1 MNGPDKLL
9 SAPIEAAPVPEVR
22 NHTPFPSQY
31 FQMMDAADEVFHV
44 MVTRITYDL
53 RALEGDGTPALAAVQ
68 DELREV
74 DEFYDADNISSVV
87 QESDFAPFKPKC
99 DVLLVNASAHAPPN
113 GGGKRKPL
121 PRFPAG
127 LRIDS
132 ADGRQI
138 VQKLVTVTGPRTLG
152 RGLMG
157 GYSLSEPEP
166 VLAVPIRYEHAY
178 GGTNQWWKGWP
189 ARIEDDQRM
198 EIDLHEAYNPI
209 GCGLIEP
216 NWQKKTGLSQ
226 FPAPQIEIFEKPFTS
241 AHAETAARNA
251 GNPDADAPY
260 PAVGFGAIGRW
271 WQPRRALAGSYDEV
285 WKATR
290 WPRLPDDFDFAYWN
304 SAPDD
309 QQIDYPQGG
318 ELVKLVNLVAPEQA
332 AEGSLAFRLP
342 RNELKLLLHLDAGI
356 PLFKAMNVDTLI
368 IDAEAMKLTIV
379 ARCTVAAAS
388 GIEVLELGTWDVAAA
403 RARNATTLAEQQTA
417 REAASVAAP
426 KEAING

>member
-1 MNGPDKLL
+1 M
-9 SAPIEAAPVPEVR
+9 
-22 NHTPFPSQY
+22 
-31 FQMMDAADEVFHV
+31 
-44 MVTRITYDL
+44 
-53 RALEGDGTPALAAVQ
+53 Q
-68 DELREV
+68 DELVEV

-113 GGGKRKPL
+113 GGGSASRCRGFRQGCASTAPM
-121 PRFPAG
+121 AG
-127 LRIDS
+127 RS
-132 ADGRQI
+132 
-138 VQKLVTVTGPRTLG
+138 QKLVTVTGPRTLG

-260 PAVGFGAIGRW
+260 PAVGFRCH
-271 WQPRRALAGSYDEV
+271 R
-285 WKATR
+285 
-290 WPRLPDDFDFAYWN
+290 
-304 SAPDD
+304 
-309 QQIDYPQGG
+309 
-318 ELVKLVNLVAPEQA
+318 
-332 AEGSLAFRLP
+332 
-342 RNELKLLLHLDAGI
+342 
-356 PLFKAMNVDTLI
+356 PL
-368 IDAEAMKLTIV
+368 
-379 ARCTVAAAS
+379 VAAAPRAGGQLRRGVRRRAGRACPTTS
-388 GIEVLELGTWDVAAA
+388 TLRTGTV
-403 RARNATTLAEQQTA
+403 RPMTSRSTIP
-417 REAASVAAP
+417 RAASW
-426 KEAING
+426 